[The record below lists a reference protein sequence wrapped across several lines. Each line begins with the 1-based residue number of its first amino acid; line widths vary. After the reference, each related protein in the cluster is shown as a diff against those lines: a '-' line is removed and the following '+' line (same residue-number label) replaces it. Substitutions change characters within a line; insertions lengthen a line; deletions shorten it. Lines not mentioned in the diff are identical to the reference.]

1 MTPVLNCLAILTG
14 MASLTYRTARLT
26 DAQLYFDWANDPD
39 TRRQSFNSAP
49 ITLETHIAWFTRKL
63 ADGNTLMLVFQNE
76 TGQAVG
82 QVRFE
87 RTPVADMPDEVIIS
101 LSVDAS
107 QRGKGMAHQLIEQG
121 CTICRSRW
129 GEVTIHAYIKPE
141 NGASVKAFE
150 RAGFRLSGESG
161 KFGMPGQE
169 KPSLLY
175 IKTL

>member
-1 MTPVLNCLAILTG
+1 M
-14 MASLTYRTARLT
+14 SFLTYRNAQLT

-39 TRRQSFNSAP
+39 TRQQSFNSAP
-49 ITLETHIAWFTRKL
+49 ISLETHTAWFTRKL
-63 ADGNTLMLVFQNE
+63 ADGNTLMLVFDNE
-76 TGQAVG
+76 AGKSVG

-87 RTPVADMPDEVIIS
+87 RKPDADMPDEVIIS

-107 QRGKGMAHQLIEQG
+107 QRGKGLGHQLIARSCE
-121 CTICRSRW
+121 ICREQW

-141 NGASVKAFE
+141 NQASVRAFE

-161 KFGMPGQE
+161 KFGVPGQE

-175 IKTL
+175 IKTW